1 MFTGRATVKIFLYV
15 KKRSPEPA
23 MGTDATIFSHKSGT
37 MQFAAV
43 SFWTQRFFKLVTM
56 ATEAGS

>member
-1 MFTGRATVKIFLYV
+1 MKIFLYV